1 MSQRTGLINQM
12 RGFLLEFGIALRQGT
27 GVFRMDVTRVLGDD
41 KNELPP
47 SMRTLLTDLWN
58 DFKLLEVRIEELSKQ
73 IQRSVQ
79 YSDTARRLMTIPGVG
94 PPAASALEASAGNG
108 HQFTNGRFFA
118 AWLGLVPRQFS
129 TGGKT
134 TLRSISKRGNTYLRR
149 LLIHGAR
156 SCVQTC
162 DRQRHPLGAWITKL
176 EQRMHRNKVIVALAN
191 KIARVAWKILIRH
204 EEIYRWSEA

>member
-1 MSQRTGLINQM
+1 
-12 RGFLLEFGIALRQGT
+12 
-27 GVFRMDVTRVLGDD
+27 MDVTQVLGDD

-94 PPAASALEASAGNG
+94 PLAANALEASAGKG

-118 AWLGLVPRQFS
+118 AWLDLCLASSPRVVRRRCS
-129 TGGKT
+129 
-134 TLRSISKRGNTYLRR
+134 RSAS
-149 LLIHGAR
+149 
-156 SCVQTC
+156 
-162 DRQRHPLGAWITKL
+162 
-176 EQRMHRNKVIVALAN
+176 
-191 KIARVAWKILIRH
+191 
-204 EEIYRWSEA
+204 EEIPT